1 MVDGGERGMLFRGKC
16 TQTKDMIVEE
26 RGSSKE
32 GGFSG
37 MGRGQ
42 ENLIRVNMIKV
53 CYVHT

>member
-26 RGSSKE
+26 RGSLKE
-32 GGFSG
+32 GGYSG

-53 CYVHT
+53 CYVHI